1 MITITAII
9 RTKTNAAELE
19 KINSLFSTLIEATR
33 KEVGCH
39 KYDLHEVIGQPGV
52 FIMME
57 EWASES
63 AIEEHNSSKHF
74 TAFVESAKPYL
85 SAQLEI
91 FRSLKLF

>member
-9 RTKTNAAELE
+9 RTTTNAADLE
-19 KINSLFSTLIEATR
+19 KINTLFSTLIAATR
-33 KEVGCH
+33 KELGCH

-63 AIEEHNSSKHF
+63 AIEKHNNSQHF
-74 TAFVESAKPYL
+74 NAFVESARPYL

-91 FRSLKLF
+91 FGSLKLL

>member
-9 RTKTNAAELE
+9 RTTTNAADLE
-19 KINSLFSTLIEATR
+19 KINTLFSTLIAATR
-33 KEVGCH
+33 KELGCH

-63 AIEEHNSSKHF
+63 AIEKHNSSQHF
-74 TAFVESAKPYL
+74 NAFVESARPYL

-91 FRSLKLF
+91 FRSLILL